1 MPHLAPIPQLKFQ
14 RGITTGDSSS
24 AQLIYPSLPKLATGR
39 PASDP
44 EGKSDPGTNAASST
58 LRFTARSI
66 ASRDKDTCSLNIAI
80 GDSGSPLRPRP
91 DSAHCPWSLWHRL
104 PLGVILHFSC
114 LPMKAIAGDQVT
126 LLFPNKLTHSLLRLF
141 WGTQHD
147 LVYRLEGSPEP
158 FEQYVPNW
166 GKDLGKEGKTWKV
179 IKKIT
184 FQTNTFVS
192 SVPSFRSD

>member
-24 AQLIYPSLPKLATGR
+24 TQLIYPSLPKLATGR
-39 PASDP
+39 PP
-44 EGKSDPGTNAASST
+44 RTNAASST

-66 ASRDKDTCSLNIAI
+66 DSRDKDTCSLNITI
-80 GDSGSPLRPRP
+80 RDSGSPLRPGP
-91 DSAHCPWSLWHRL
+91 DSGHCPWSLWHRL

-126 LLFPNKLTHSLLRLF
+126 LLFPNKLTHLLLRLF

-147 LVYRLEGSPEP
+147 LVYRLEGLPEP

-166 GKDLGKEGKTWKV
+166 GKYLGKEGKTWKV

-184 FQTNTFVS
+184 FQTNRFVS

>member
-39 PASDP
+39 PP
-44 EGKSDPGTNAASST
+44 RTNAASST

-66 ASRDKDTCSLNIAI
+66 ASRDKDTCSLNITI

-114 LPMKAIAGDQVT
+114 PPMKAIAGDQVT
-126 LLFPNKLTHSLLRLF
+126 LLFPNKLTHLSLRLF

-147 LVYRLEGSPEP
+147 LVYRVHLVCLNPLNN
-158 FEQYVPNW
+158 VPNW

-184 FQTNTFVS
+184 FQTNRFVS
-192 SVPSFRSD
+192 SVPSLWSD

>member
-39 PASDP
+39 PP
-44 EGKSDPGTNAASST
+44 RTNAASST

-66 ASRDKDTCSLNIAI
+66 ASRDKDTCSLNITI

-114 LPMKAIAGDQVT
+114 PPMKAIAGDQVT
-126 LLFPNKLTHSLLRLF
+126 CCFRTNWRIYCS
-141 WGTQHD
+141 GCS
-147 LVYRLEGSPEP
+147 EGRNTTW
-158 FEQYVPNW
+158 FT
-166 GKDLGKEGKTWKV
+166 GWKV
-179 IKKIT
+179 RLNPLNSMYPTGERISERRARLGRWLRKSH
-184 FQTNTFVS
+184 FRQTDLFHRSQVS
-192 SVPSFRSD
+192 EVIN